1 MISLK
6 KKRIAVGLL
15 LIFVITFQS
24 CSKEPGSGGSS
35 GIYGKVYVRDYDEFF
50 TTLHEEYYGQEI
62 DVYLI
67 YGDNRSYSDQ
77 VKTNYDGSFEFKYL
91 RPGKYHLFCYSE
103 DSTLQTRALIP
114 VIRDVTISRNK
125 ESIEVED
132 ITIFK

>member
-15 LIFVITFQS
+15 LIFVIVFQS

-67 YGDNRSYSDQ
+67 YGDDRSYSDQ

-91 RPGKYHLFCYSE
+91 RPGEYHLFCYSE